1 MTTAFKKVFSRFRYL
16 LLALIVSLTIFV
28 LATWLPNLPLVWQ
41 VVTSSTISFFEKA
54 SFLTNLVSSIQTNFS
69 TVTATYTILI
79 AGFFGINVA
88 MTTYYFRQEKT
99 ITGKGLG
106 TGIGGFI
113 SGIFGIGCA
122 TCGSFIITPLLALI
136 GAGGFLT
143 LLPFGG
149 EEFGFLGVGLLG
161 FSVMSVAKKI
171 NQPSTCPIEKK

>member
-1 MTTAFKKVFSRFRYL
+1 
-16 LLALIVSLTIFV
+16 
-28 LATWLPNLPLVWQ
+28 
-41 VVTSSTISFFEKA
+41 
-54 SFLTNLVSSIQTNFS
+54 
-69 TVTATYTILI
+69 
-79 AGFFGINVA
+79 
-88 MTTYYFRQEKT
+88 
-99 ITGKGLG
+99 LG

-171 NQPSTCPIEKK
+171 NQPSTCPVEEK